1 MKQYGISSLGD
12 VYIAATYAAPIAKEH
27 NFSQLAYHAAIEIM
41 TALSSTIR
49 TENPHFTPDDIGSA
63 LQRLYGAEEN

>member
-1 MKQYGISSLGD
+1 MKQYGVSSLGD
-12 VYIAATYAAPIAKEH
+12 AHIATTYAVPIADRY